1 MGEMRGLIIYY
12 GAFNLDLV
20 IEFLTWWRNTGKRK
34 PYLIVKFF
42 VAK

>member
-20 IEFLTWWRNTGKRK
+20 IGFLTWWLYTDKRK

-42 VAK
+42 AAK